1 MDHNDFVFSK
11 GGDGKIY
18 GGGFCIDNILNKSGG
33 GSPLIT
39 LNDINDINDINDTNN
54 TQIGGSNSNKIEQF
68 SDIFKNYAVPSG
80 LFSFPY
86 KSKGFSSINNR
97 NDNDNDNDNDLIND
111 ELYSKLL
118 DLVNEKNIKR
128 GGKKT
133 RRIKIKINKSKKG
146 TQKM

>member
-18 GGGFCIDNILNKSGG
+18 GGGFCIDNILSKSGG

-39 LNDINDINDINDTNN
+39 LNNNDDNN
-54 TQIGGSNSNKIEQF
+54 NNNNNNQTGGGNSSKIEQF

-86 KSKGFSSINNR
+86 KSRGFSSINNR
-97 NDNDNDNDNDLIND
+97 NDNDNDNDLIND

>member
-33 GSPLIT
+33 SPLIT
-39 LNDINDINDINDTNN
+39 LNNF
-54 TQIGGSNSNKIEQF
+54 QSGGGGDNIEQF

-86 KSKGFSSINNR
+86 KSGGSSSR
-97 NDNDNDNDNDLIND
+97 NKDNDDDEIVNDDLYN
-111 ELYSKLL
+111 KLL
-118 DLVNEKNIKR
+118 DLVNEKNIKS

-133 RRIKIKINKSKKG
+133 RKARIKINKTSRG
-146 TQKM
+146 TQKVN

>member
-18 GGGFCIDNILNKSGG
+18 GGGFCIDNILSKSGG

-39 LNDINDINDINDTNN
+39 LNNNDDINDINNN
-54 TQIGGSNSNKIEQF
+54 QIGGGNSSKIEQF

-86 KSKGFSSINNR
+86 KSRGFSSINNR
-97 NDNDNDNDNDLIND
+97 ANDDNDDLIND

-118 DLVNEKNIKR
+118 DLVNEKNIKG

-133 RRIKIKINKSKKG
+133 RRTKIKINKSKKG
-146 TQKM
+146 TQRALI

>member
-33 GSPLIT
+33 SPLIT
-39 LNDINDINDINDTNN
+39 LNNF
-54 TQIGGSNSNKIEQF
+54 QSGGGGGNIENF

-86 KSKGFSSINNR
+86 KSGGSGSR
-97 NDNDNDNDNDLIND
+97 NKDNDDDEIVNDDL
-111 ELYSKLL
+111 YKKLL
-118 DLVNEKNIKR
+118 DLVNEKNIKS

-133 RRIKIKINKSKKG
+133 RKARIKINKSSNNKRG
-146 TQKM
+146 TQKVN

>member
-33 GSPLIT
+33 SPLIT
-39 LNDINDINDINDTNN
+39 LNNF
-54 TQIGGSNSNKIEQF
+54 QSGGGDSNIEHF

-86 KSKGFSSINNR
+86 KSGGSGSGSR
-97 NDNDNDNDNDLIND
+97 NKDNDDEIVNDDL
-111 ELYSKLL
+111 YKKLL
-118 DLVNEKNIKR
+118 DLVNEKNIKSC
-128 GGKKT
+128 GKKT
-133 RRIKIKINKSKKG
+133 RKARIKINKSSNNKRG
-146 TQKM
+146 TQKVN